1 MITLDL
7 YTLAVARVLRQRRT
21 STTRLMGFVSEEEDC
36 ISYNRAA
43 FFLAR
48 MELEGIVGRVD
59 MENRRDVLAWIQ

>member
-1 MITLDL
+1 
-7 YTLAVARVLRQRRT
+7 
-21 STTRLMGFVSEEEDC
+21 MGFVSEEEDC